1 MPDECP
7 QILQGG
13 GGGRGKWEDFM
24 IFILKIFHSFSLG
37 NKQKEHSAYLEF
49 TWNPFLPHQPSPPPP
64 LFFVFCFFSKYAYPT
79 CVQNSERFPWKHN
92 IERPYVQTA
101 HNFKQSR
108 LIGKKEKKSCFFF
121 LFAFD
126 FFQKDKMKG
135 TVIHILSPVNSQWG
149 FRIKR

>member
-1 MPDECP
+1 MSTNFT
-7 QILQGG
+7 GR
-13 GGGRGKWEDFM
+13 GGREGEVGRFYNIYSKNISQFLFGEQIERAFCLPR
-24 IFILKIFHSFSLG
+24 I
-37 NKQKEHSAYLEF
+37 YLE
-49 TWNPFLPHQPSPPPP
+49 PLPSSPTLPTTS
-64 LFFVFCFFSKYAYPT
+64 FVFCFLLFFSKYAYPT